1 LVNTQVDGVKLGIPP
16 ARYDAILAHG
26 IELKQEI
33 SVPTEDGT
41 YFLRT
46 GVRDVT
52 SGRVGAV
59 ELPVAEA
66 AKLTPVSATHP

>member
-1 LVNTQVDGVKLGIPP
+1 VLN
-16 ARYDAILAHG
+16 HG
-26 IELKQEI
+26 LQFKQEI

-52 SGRVGAV
+52 SGRVGAIEFPLSEV
-59 ELPVAEA
+59 